1 MSRIDHCDRLVSSIE
16 KWYRSYI
23 YILNLYA
30 DLFYDLLKLT
40 LIHID
45 SQRTR
50 LLGGQNQNQQ
60 LFGCK
65 TKENDNLNG
74 DNLTYSRIHSNG
86 YPISNLISSVGF
98 SKNPWKSCTNAIDK
112 TSRASLQ
119 KQWLRRRVV
128 LPNHQETVQILNECW
143 HPKTRQDKTRQE
155 LFYGTTTKFVSGKK
169 KETSLKMKWQKG
181 TQACKGLW
189 LVALEIHSEIG
200 HS

>member
-1 MSRIDHCDRLVSSIE
+1 M
-16 KWYRSYI
+16 
-23 YILNLYA
+23 
-30 DLFYDLLKLT
+30 KLT

-86 YPISNLISSVGF
+86 YPISNLISNVGF

-143 HPKTRQDKTRQE
+143 HPKTRQDKTKQDKSFSMAQ
-155 LFYGTTTKFVSGKK
+155 LQNLYLAKK
-169 KETSLKMKWQKG
+169 KETSLKNEMTKSDTSLQGSLASCTWNP
-181 TQACKGLW
+181 
-189 LVALEIHSEIG
+189 
-200 HS
+200 

>member
-1 MSRIDHCDRLVSSIE
+1 MNIMNHMFLAIRYFLVRIFHITGRLVGSFAEHLRRRPFAPNGIHFRQIMVAYLRELGIFQCPGQITVIDQFQVLKSDIDH
-16 KWYRSYI
+16 I
-23 YILNLYA
+23 YILNLLNLYA

-86 YPISNLISSVGF
+86 YPISNLISNVGF
-98 SKNPWKSCTNAIDK
+98 SKNP
-112 TSRASLQ
+112 
-119 KQWLRRRVV
+119 
-128 LPNHQETVQILNECW
+128 
-143 HPKTRQDKTRQE
+143 
-155 LFYGTTTKFVSGKK
+155 
-169 KETSLKMKWQKG
+169 
-181 TQACKGLW
+181 
-189 LVALEIHSEIG
+189 
-200 HS
+200 